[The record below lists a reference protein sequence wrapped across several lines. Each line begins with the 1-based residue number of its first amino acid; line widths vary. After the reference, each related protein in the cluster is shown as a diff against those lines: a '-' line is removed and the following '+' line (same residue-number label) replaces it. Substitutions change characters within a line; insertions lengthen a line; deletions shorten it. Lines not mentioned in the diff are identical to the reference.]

1 MPQPR
6 QTTCKQYFLP
16 SARGS
21 HEGSFLTANGFLHH
35 NTFINPGQA
44 TCPPSRI
51 QRLLICACSQL
62 RLAVLGTD
70 HKLVLLYILDP
81 RAPPNQWGSASKSDF
96 VFTLSAN
103 GNTGLNPNANQ
114 HCVDTLPSCMPRHL
128 YLHLHWKIRL
138 HVPRPPHPFPTHTYR
153 DMSGKQDYAIHQP

>member
-21 HEGSFLTANGFLHH
+21 HEGSFLTANGFLPH
-35 NTFINPGQA
+35 NTFINLGQA

-70 HKLVLLYILDP
+70 HKLVLLSILEP
-81 RAPPNQWGSASKSDF
+81 RAHPNQWGSASNSDF
-96 VFTLSAN
+96 VITLSAN
-103 GNTGLNPNANQ
+103 GNTGLNPWVEKT
-114 HCVDTLPSCMPRHL
+114 HSSPPYRGWVVGKLE
-128 YLHLHWKIRL
+128 RL
-138 HVPRPPHPFPTHTYR
+138 VVKKPIFDQVP
-153 DMSGKQDYAIHQP
+153 